1 MVEVRR
7 CGHASE
13 PHVRTALHSRGATST
28 PSSDKEQGLWSLGAS
43 PSELPRI
50 QICPMARIA
59 LDGRLWMGGMRS
71 FFAFTHVSRCTRPEI
86 CRSGSH
92 MSVDTYH
99 NLNLC
104 GVRQII
110 IYVKAFKAVLARY
123 RRGERERGWTRDRY
137 RGSRGKARGERTDRQ
152 SEIG

>member
-7 CGHASE
+7 FGHASE

-28 PSSDKEQGLWSLGAS
+28 PSSDKEQGIWSLGAS

-59 LDGRLWMGGMRS
+59 LDGRLWMGGMRL
-71 FFAFTHVSRCTRPEI
+71 FFAMLHSRVTNSRCTRPEL

-92 MSVDTYH
+92 
-99 NLNLC
+99 N
-104 GVRQII
+104 
-110 IYVKAFKAVLARY
+110 
-123 RRGERERGWTRDRY
+123 
-137 RGSRGKARGERTDRQ
+137 SRH
-152 SEIG
+152 IP